1 MSAPVVL
8 FGGHGP
14 PLHLAVGNGF
24 PPDVYL
30 PIARPLAREY
40 AVFSLPPR
48 PLWEDAPPPESM
60 TSWFDLAM
68 DLIAALNQQ
77 SITTTIALGH
87 SFGATISLMAAVHA
101 PERFRALV
109 LLDPALFAPDRV
121 AAMQRAQA
129 AGHYTNP
136 LTERALKRRSR
147 FQNVEEALEYW
158 RGRPLFEGWP
168 EATLRLYAQSALEPA
183 GRGPGLTLR
192 WSPEWE
198 ARCYALAYPDGWP
211 LVEALQPDLPVL
223 VLRGA
228 TTDVFTEAAAQRLR
242 TLRPQTT
249 VETLEGGHLFP
260 MTAAP
265 QTAMMVL
272 RWLAVRGV

>member
-1 MSAPVVL
+1 MPILL

-24 PPDVYL
+24 PPEVYL
-30 PIARPLAREY
+30 PLARPLARDY

-48 PLWEDAPPPESM
+48 PLWDEPPPPESL
-60 TSWFDLAM
+60 TSWLDMAM
-68 DLIAALNQQ
+68 DLLAGLNQQ

-121 AAMQRAQA
+121 TAMLRAQA
-129 AGHYTNP
+129 SGHYTNP

-147 FQNVEEALEYW
+147 FHSVEEAIEYW
-158 RGRPLFEGWP
+158 RARPLFEGWP

-183 GRGPGLTLR
+183 DRGQGLTLR
-192 WSPEWE
+192 WSPAWE
-198 ARCYALAYPDGWP
+198 ARCYELAYPDGWP
-211 LVEALQPDLPVL
+211 LVEALPPDMPVL
-223 VLRGA
+223 VVRGS
-228 TTDVFTEAAAQRLR
+228 TTDVFTEAAVQRLR

-249 VETLEGGHLFP
+249 FETLDGGHLFP
-260 MTAAP
+260 MTATP
-265 QTAMMVL
+265 ETVMTVM
-272 RWLAVRGV
+272 RWLAVRGL